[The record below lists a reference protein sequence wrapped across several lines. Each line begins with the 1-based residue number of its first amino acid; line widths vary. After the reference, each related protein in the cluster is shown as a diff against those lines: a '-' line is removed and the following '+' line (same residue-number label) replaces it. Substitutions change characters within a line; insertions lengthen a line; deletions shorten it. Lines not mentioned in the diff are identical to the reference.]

1 MTVLNIIFTIMAIVA
16 NTALAF
22 LAGYAFVA
30 MRRLQRDVEGMRHSV
45 MMTLTLTMAS
55 HVKENFEELNR
66 MKEEFNRLVEA
77 EQYEEAQRLQGVIE
91 KAAHAAKESLAKFN
105 EVCGD
110 NIAEIIVTKVRN
122 GRVEED

>member
-1 MTVLNIIFTIMAIVA
+1 MTVLGIIFTIAA
-16 NTALAF
+16 NAALTF

-30 MRRLQRDVEGMRHSV
+30 MRRLQKDVEGMRHSV
-45 MMTLTLTMAS
+45 MMTFTLTMAS

-91 KAAHAAKESLAKFN
+91 KAANAAKESLAKFN

-122 GRVEED
+122 GYVEED

>member
-1 MTVLNIIFTIMAIVA
+1 MTVLGIIFTIAA
-16 NTALAF
+16 NAALTF
-22 LAGYAFVA
+22 LAGHAFVA
-30 MRRLQRDVEGMRHSV
+30 MRRLQKDVEGMRHSV

-77 EQYEEAQRLQGVIE
+77 EQHEEAQRLQGVIE

-122 GRVEED
+122 GYVENRED